1 MEMSTLFKALSLALG
16 IAVAGPAAAD
26 SYGSSSEDYDWA
38 RVVSVDPIIDSY
50 EEPVYRD
57 DCRREPVEYV
67 EPRYT
72 RRRGNGDGAGGALLG
87 AIIGGV
93 IGNQIGSGDGRRAA
107 TAAGAIIG
115 ASTGY
120 DNATRGRYVETGA
133 RVRRGYEERCE
144 TRTDYRREE
153 RVVGYDVE
161 YEYNGRTYRT
171 QTEAHPGDRIRVYV
185 HVEAAP

>member
-1 MEMSTLFKALSLALG
+1 MSSLFKALSLALG
-16 IAVAGPAAAD
+16 IAVAVPVAASD
-26 SYGSSSEDYDWA
+26 YGDRSDDYDWA
-38 RVVSVDPIIDSY
+38 RVVSVDPIIDTA

-57 DCRREPVEYV
+57 ECREVPVEYR

-72 RRRGNGDGAGGALLG
+72 RGSGDGGGGALLG
-87 AIIGGV
+87 AIIGGA

-115 ASTGY
+115 AQAGY
-120 DNATRGRYVETGA
+120 DNATRGRYVESGG

-144 TRTDYRREE
+144 TRTEYRRDE
-153 RVVGYDVE
+153 RVVGYDVA
-161 YEYNGRTYRT
+161 YEYNGRTYHT
-171 QTEAHPGDRIRVYV
+171 QTEAHPGDRIRVFV